1 MTARQSPDDARR
13 SRMSKDD
20 KRDNAYLIERKRIE
34 VANAEKT
41 ARLRALRLTKEA
53 ADLAA
58 GPVVVA
64 KTRKKK

>member
-13 SRMSKDD
+13 SRMRKDD

-41 ARLRALRLTKEA
+41 ARLRALRLANEA
-53 ADLAA
+53 AALAA